1 MFRRACLIGT
11 LAVLVIA
18 PALWAQN
25 DDKDKPKQ
33 EKQATPA
40 EEYRALV
47 REYSSAMQ
55 EYRSA
60 LQAAKTTADRQEA
73 AKKAPKNL
81 EFALKFLDLA
91 KKNPTDP
98 IAIDSLVWVVQ
109 NAGTAPAGNEAVEI
123 LIEEHLE
130 NSKVGSLFQRLTP
143 SLSPGMEKLAR
154 AALEKNPNK
163 TTKRQACLALATHFK
178 NRRQPDEA
186 EKFLQRVVD
195 EFADMNSLVQ
205 VVQNNA
211 SGPSGEQAIE
221 ILIKEHMNNPGFASA
236 LQQLG
241 AGRPSPSVVKIFRAV
256 IEKSESRD
264 AQGTAALELGQF
276 LKGQAGTAQTV
287 KMLQQYDEARL
298 KQYETAYGAE
308 YVKQMLALDADA
320 ATKEAESLLDKVVTE
335 YGDVKGAG
343 STLGDA
349 AGPDLHELR
358 TLSVGK
364 IVPDVEAEDTD
375 GETFKLSDYRGKVVM
390 VDFWGHW

>member
-11 LAVLVIA
+11 FAVLVIA
-18 PALWAQN
+18 PPLWAQN
-25 DDKDKPKQ
+25 DDKDKPTQ
-33 EKQATPA
+33 EKPATPA
-40 EEYRALV
+40 EQFRNLTQEFNKAQQDYFTAV
-47 REYSSAMQ
+47 RQ
-55 EYRSA
+55 
-60 LQAAKTTADRQEA
+60 AKTDEERQEA
-73 AKKAPKNL
+73 YKKAPKPQEL
-81 EFALKFLDLA
+81 APRFMDLA
-91 KKNPTDP
+91 KKNIDDP
-98 IAIDSLVWVVQ
+98 VAVDSLIWIVQ
-109 NAGTAPAGNEAVEI
+109 FGAASPVGNEALEM
-123 LIEEHLE
+123 LTADHLE
-130 NSKVGSLFQRLTP
+130 NPKMGAVFQNVRVLTP
-143 SLSPGMEKLAR
+143 NMEKLAI
-154 AALEKNPNK
+154 AVLEKNPNP
-163 TTKRQACLALATHFK
+163 TIKRQTCLALAAALK
-178 NRRQPDEA
+178 NIRKTAEA
-186 EKFLQRVVD
+186 EKYFQRIVD
-195 EFADMNSLVQ
+195 EFADVNSLVQ
-205 VVQNNA
+205 VVQQNA
-211 SGPSGEQAIE
+211 NGPSGEQAIE
-221 ILIKEHMNNPGFASA
+221 ILIKEHVTNPGFASA

-264 AQGTAALELGQF
+264 AQGTAALELGQL

-343 STLGDA
+343 VTLGDA
-349 AGPDLHELR
+349 AGPDLRELR